1 MLNFI
6 DLQQKKYT
14 IIIAVSSVVLL
25 LILIVS
31 GMLLDNRNPQ
41 SETTQKGTPNPQQ
54 NNLPISISPTEIPA
68 NYYVL
73 PTPLSDENLP
83 TAPPT
88 PVPEEGDII
97 LDGIAV
103 NDFKQTAART
113 TEDGDTVIAENSSYQ
128 IVFYEQ
134 TQEFTI
140 SLTGTDFEKSRL
152 AAENA
157 FLVNL
162 GVDRPNACRLF
173 VNEYVPNTVNNEH
186 SGEILPLSFCY
197 HEHDE

>member
-6 DLQQKKYT
+6 DLQGKKYT
-14 IIIAVSSVVLL
+14 IIIIASSVVLL
-25 LILIVS
+25 LILVIS
-31 GMLLDNRNPQ
+31 GLLIENRRKPT
-41 SETTQKGTPNPQQ
+41 EPIKGTPTVQQ
-54 NNLPISISPTEIPA
+54 KDQTIQISPTEIPA
-68 NYYVL
+68 NYYIL
-73 PTPLSDENLP
+73 PTPLPDENVP

-88 PVPEEGDII
+88 PIPQEGDII

-103 NDFKQTAART
+103 NDFKQNASRI
-113 TEDGDTVIAENSSYQ
+113 TEDGDTVLAESSSYQ
-128 IVFYEQ
+128 IVFYEKS
-134 TQEFTI
+134 QEFTI
-140 SLTGTDFEKSRL
+140 SITGTDFEKSQL

-157 FLVNL
+157 FLVSL
-162 GVDRPNACRLF
+162 GIDRANAFRLF

>member
-1 MLNFI
+1 MLDVF
-6 DLQQKKYT
+6 DLQGKKYT
-14 IIIAVSSVVLL
+14 IIIVVSSVMLL
-25 LILIVS
+25 LILAIS
-31 GMLLDNRNPQ
+31 ALLVENRRKPAEPIQ
-41 SETTQKGTPNPQQ
+41 GTPTAQQ
-54 NNLPISISPTEIPA
+54 QVEQISPTEIPA

-73 PTPLSDENLP
+73 PTPLADENVP

-88 PVPEEGDII
+88 PIPQEGDII

-103 NDFKQTAART
+103 NDFKAKAARV
-113 TEDGDTVIAENSSYQ
+113 TEDGDTVLAETSNYQ
-128 IVFYEQ
+128 IVFYEK

-157 FLVNL
+157 FLLNL
-162 GVDRPNACRLF
+162 EIDRANACRLF

-186 SGEILPLSFCY
+186 SGQILPLSFCY

>member
-1 MLNFI
+1 MLSFI
-6 DLQQKKYT
+6 DLQERKYT
-14 IIIAVSSVVLL
+14 IIIVVSSVVLI
-25 LILIVS
+25 LILMIS
-31 GMLLDNRNPQ
+31 GMLVRNR
-41 SETTQKGTPNPQQ
+41 STTSGTVSGTPVNPTGTQTAQ
-54 NNLPISISPTEIPA
+54 VSPTEIPA

-73 PTPLSDENLP
+73 PTPLSDENVP

-88 PVPEEGDII
+88 PVPQEGDII

-103 NDFKQTAART
+103 NDFKENAERT
-113 TEDGDTVIAENSSYQ
+113 TVDGDTVVAETSTYQ
-128 IVFYEQ
+128 IVFYEK

-140 SLTGTDFEKSRL
+140 SLTGTDFEKSRI

-162 GVDRPNACRLF
+162 EIDRANACRLF

>member
-6 DLQQKKYT
+6 DLQEKKYT
-14 IIIAVSSVVLL
+14 IIIAVSSVVLI
-25 LILIVS
+25 LILVISGILVRNRSNPTETVS
-31 GMLLDNRNPQ
+31 GTPINPTGVQ
-41 SETTQKGTPNPQQ
+41 TAQ
-54 NNLPISISPTEIPA
+54 ISPTEIPA

-73 PTPLSDENLP
+73 PTPLSDENVP

-88 PVPEEGDII
+88 PVPQEGDII

-103 NDFKQTAART
+103 NDFKENAERT
-113 TEDGDTVIAENSSYQ
+113 TVDGDTVLAETSNYQ
-128 IVFYEQ
+128 IVFYEK

-140 SLTGTDFEKSRL
+140 SLIGTDFEKSRI

-162 GVDRPNACRLF
+162 EIDRANACRLF